1 MPAEPQP
8 LDIERAIARLKSF
21 QDDDLSI
28 LSVVAYGQRAVPAL
42 RAMLF
47 EREPSGLYQPRCRAV
62 EALAALGA
70 YEILIEFLQAERTI
84 ADPIERLGED
94 AVINAAARGLA
105 KVRQRRVFELLLRL
119 AQRPTL
125 TGVIGA
131 LGTFGQVEAIPVLI
145 DALEDDASRLTAE
158 SALKK
163 LGRPARAALLKAAA
177 AISRERESES
187 RTRQLRSALGL
198 LAKMGIPRNAWPFL
212 RPLLR
217 DPDAKAAVL
226 ACQICLDHASVV
238 ERRRCAR
245 RLIELLMRDDWMLR
259 EDIEACLVGHLDSAR
274 QEIERYLHRTQGEDA
289 ATKLQID
296 TILRRVLARAQTAPQ
311 R

>member
-1 MPAEPQP
+1 M
-8 LDIERAIARLKSF
+8 RS
-21 QDDDLSI
+21 
-28 LSVVAYGQRAVPAL
+28 
-42 RAMLF
+42 
-47 EREPSGLYQPRCRAV
+47 
-62 EALAALGA
+62 
-70 YEILIEFLQAERTI
+70 
-84 ADPIERLGED
+84 
-94 AVINAAARGLA
+94 
-105 KVRQRRVFELLLRL
+105 
-119 AQRPTL
+119 
-125 TGVIGA
+125 
-131 LGTFGQVEAIPVLI
+131 
-145 DALEDDASRLTAE
+145 EDDASRLTAE

-259 EDIEACLVGHLDSAR
+259 EDIEACLIGHLDSAR
-274 QEIERYLHRTQGEDA
+274 QEIERYLHRARKAKMPQQNCRSIRSSGASLPAPRRHHNDRATHRCYSPHSSLRSELSDA
-289 ATKLQID
+289 IAAAKRSSSGATAKD
-296 TILRRVLARAQTAPQ
+296 CSRRRTRASLMTSRVAAMV
-311 R
+311 